1 MSQTTQPNGVEATY
15 KNAVARSINA
25 AALKADDARDDC
37 PHAPIDHASQA
48 ALENSPLTGRRFETA
63 YSEVFATTRY
73 AVNADGDTAAVL
85 ERVHDELL
93 RVTFEN

>member
-15 KNAVARSINA
+15 KNAVARSIDA

-48 ALENSPLTGRRFETA
+48 ALENTSLTGRRFETA
-63 YSEVFATTRY
+63 YAEVFATTMY
-73 AVNADGDTAAVL
+73 AVNADADTAAVL